1 MRGDSE
7 VCCLFFYTLVMGVT
21 RASAYKKINYWV
33 VKGVFGLK
41 RQQSNMIFAA
51 VLLLPAIILMGLTI
65 ISPLIS
71 SIYLS
76 FTDYTLMNQESK
88 FNSFK
93 HYSSILTSPDFYH
106 SLRITVVYV
115 LFAVVFDLLLGM
127 IMALLLN
134 RNIRLRAVFR
144 SLIMIPWA
152 IPTIVTALVFM
163 WIYQPDYGVL
173 NAIVQRLGWATENI
187 NWLTSSKWALF
198 SIVVVAVFRQTPL
211 VCVMIL
217 AGLQNISVSLYEAAK
232 IDGASGWRLFTSVT
246 LPLLK
251 PVITSVS
258 LIMVVNNFQM
268 FTLFFTLTGGGPA
281 GSTSSLAI
289 LTYETAFSR
298 YDLSRGS
305 AIGVVWLVLLFA
317 FSLVYTR
324 IMNRNTD
331 H

>member
-1 MRGDSE
+1 M
-7 VCCLFFYTLVMGVT
+7 
-21 RASAYKKINYWV
+21 
-33 VKGVFGLK
+33 FGLK
-41 RQQSNMIFAA
+41 RQHSNMIFAA
-51 VLLLPAIILMGLTI
+51 FLLLPAILLMGLTI

-76 FTDYTLMNQESK
+76 FTDYTLLNQEMN
-88 FNSFK
+88 FNNFK
-93 HYSSILTSPDFYH
+93 HYVDILASPTFYH

-115 LFAVVFDLLLGM
+115 FFAVIMDVLLGLL
-127 IMALLLN
+127 MAVLLN
-134 RNIRLRAVFR
+134 RNIRLRGVFR

-173 NAIVQRLGWATENI
+173 NAIVKGLGLTSENI
-187 NWLTSSKWALF
+187 NWLTNSDWALL
-198 SIVVVAVFRQTPL
+198 SIIVVAVFRQTPL

-246 LPLLK
+246 LPLIK

-281 GSTSSLAI
+281 GSTTSLAI

-305 AIGVVWLVLLFA
+305 AIGVVWLLLLFG
-317 FSLVYTR
+317 FSIVYTR
-324 IMNRNTD
+324 FMNRNTD
-331 H
+331 Q